1 MCIFDLKQKKNRFNE
16 KLTDLTHIS
25 LHRSVWILPSSKRH
39 HGSDFLVVTDSIKM
53 HQKLLCTG
61 SCLKVLKGVIRLK
74 GKTQHLRSPQHRM
87 LIGRGYYL
95 NLWKNR
101 VIVFIQLLKMSP
113 AATNNWELI
122 FRLFNEIKLIH
133 HSQSVH
139 QYL

>member
-16 KLTDLTHIS
+16 KLTDLTYIS
-25 LHRSVWILPSSKRH
+25 LHRSVWIWPSSKRH
-39 HGSDFLVVTDSIKM
+39 HVSDFLVVTDSIKM

-61 SCLKVLKGVIRLK
+61 SCLKVLKGVIKLK
-74 GKTQHLRSPQHRM
+74 GKTRHFRSPQHRM

-133 HSQSVH
+133 LSQLVH